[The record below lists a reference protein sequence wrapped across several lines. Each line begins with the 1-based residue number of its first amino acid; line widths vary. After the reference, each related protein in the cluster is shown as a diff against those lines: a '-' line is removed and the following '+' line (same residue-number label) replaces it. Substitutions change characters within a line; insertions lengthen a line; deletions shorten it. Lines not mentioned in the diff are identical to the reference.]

1 MSAYDVPSSPAQSP
15 SPTLSHDVSGFSF
28 PLNGQP
34 NSLPDTS
41 AGSVAPHNT
50 IVNKPS
56 IEMLGRVSFFTLLH
70 PVQGNQAAIGRHCPD
85 APLGLARAPWHTT
98 WECFARLAL
107 THLAIV
113 HAVSPSAPTT
123 ALLPTL
129 HCLLSPPSS
138 LAVAAG
144 PPNLQ
149 LVLVQV
155 IGGACNASA
164 AHAYTATLNATATTA
179 GGPVLRIVT
188 ECAPLSVVRQ

>member
-15 SPTLSHDVSGFSF
+15 SPTLSHDMSGFSF

-56 IEMLGRVSFFTLLH
+56 IEMLGRVSFF
-70 PVQGNQAAIGRHCPD
+70 RHCYIQYKGTKQPSD
-85 APLGLARAPWHTT
+85 DTAPTRPSGLHACRGTPPG
-98 WECFARLAL
+98 
-107 THLAIV
+107 IV

-123 ALLPTL
+123 AFLPTL

-155 IGGACNASA
+155 IGGACDASA
-164 AHAYTATLNATATTA
+164 AHAYTAMLNATATTA